1 MAAST
6 LDLPTEGR
14 QEVGKGH
21 GTEALGPS
29 DSSDSGSDLQ
39 GADGGA
45 AHRPG
50 GVTATGR
57 ALGDADLDS
66 DTDSQGT
73 GERAM
78 AGRDSE
84 VTEDGDI
91 GVDRVVS
98 ADKAGLG
105 GGLDQAEEA
114 WTGRL
119 DEDGDALEPARGSN
133 AGDEPIDLRSG
144 RDVDDLSEREERGAA
159 ADAALAGGV
168 DEAELIDQLHSGSD
182 SDADT
187 DADSE
192 ADGRRTTDAT
202 PSRRSG
208 DTEPRGKP

>member
-6 LDLPTEGR
+6 LDLPAEGR

-39 GADGGA
+39 GVGGGA

-50 GVTATGR
+50 GITPTGR
-57 ALGDADLDS
+57 ALGDSDLDS
-66 DTDSQGT
+66 DTDAQGT

-84 VTEDGDI
+84 VAVDHDI
-91 GVDRVVS
+91 GVDRVIGG
-98 ADKAGLG
+98 DEAGLG

-119 DEDGDALEPARGSN
+119 DDDGDSLASDRG
-133 AGDEPIDLRSG
+133 AEADGEAIDLRSG
-144 RDVDDLSEREERGAA
+144 RNVDDLSATGEGLQATDAAIASGVDDDELMDQLRSGDSGSNSDSDSDSDTQSAADRGAA
-159 ADAALAGGV
+159 PGGRGT
-168 DEAELIDQLHSGSD
+168 ARP
-182 SDADT
+182 
-187 DADSE
+187 
-192 ADGRRTTDAT
+192 DGER
-202 PSRRSG
+202 
-208 DTEPRGKP
+208 